1 MRQIRN
7 ATLASLA
14 VLAAACTPVD
24 QAEGGPAS
32 APVAAASAPAAAPA
46 PAPTATV
53 AAVAAPAPATA
64 PAPAPAPAP
73 TVAAAVVDQAA
84 GKALF
89 NDWSCGTCHTLAA
102 AGGTG
107 GVGPSFD
114 GNARLT
120 FDYAKGVITNGQGAM
135 PAFGGQMT
143 DAEIATISAYIVA
156 TKK

>member
-53 AAVAAPAPATA
+53 AAAAPAPAPSAATA
-64 PAPAPAPAP
+64 PPPAPAV
-73 TVAAAVVDQAA
+73 TAAVVDQAA

-114 GNARLT
+114 GNSRLT
-120 FDYAKGVITNGQGAM
+120 LEYATNVITNGQGAM

-156 TKK
+156 VKK